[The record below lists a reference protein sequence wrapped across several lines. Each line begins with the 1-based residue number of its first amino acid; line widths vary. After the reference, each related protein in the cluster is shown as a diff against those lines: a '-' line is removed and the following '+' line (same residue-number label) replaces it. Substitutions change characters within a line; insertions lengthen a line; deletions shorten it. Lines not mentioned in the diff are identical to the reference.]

1 MLLLVTV
8 QHLSPPHLSL
18 SLCLSIVHASSFTLL
33 KRIFCH
39 TWSNVEHCLTR
50 MLLLTFISQDSVMRI
65 RCWIDQRSRSYF
77 PPGAKW
83 TITSLYVG
91 WSYFQVLVCR
101 WLGFLPG
108 ASWVGGHIRVR
119 GNWAEFLRMLTQG
132 QNKLEIHLQELE
144 LYILNTVPMS

>member
-8 QHLSPPHLSL
+8 QHLSSPHLSL
-18 SLCLSIVHASSFTLL
+18 SLCLSIIHASSFTLL

-77 PPGAKW
+77 PPGEKW